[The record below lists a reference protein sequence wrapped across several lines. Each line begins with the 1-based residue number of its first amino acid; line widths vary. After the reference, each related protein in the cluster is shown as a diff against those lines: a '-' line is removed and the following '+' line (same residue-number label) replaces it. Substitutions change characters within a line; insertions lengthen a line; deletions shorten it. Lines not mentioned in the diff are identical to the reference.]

1 MPFPLPLPRPHAAM
15 ALAAL
20 ILALPW
26 PDATAQ
32 SPLIVAPTMVQDQ
45 RPIFATV
52 ESVREVEAR
61 ARIQGTLT
69 RLAVREGDAVAAGQV
84 IAVVEDPKHP
94 LQLAALDARLGAL
107 AAQRRQA
114 MQELERTR
122 SLRATGTATQARL
135 EDAQTALDVVDG
147 QVAATEAERAVVAQQ
162 QREGEVLAPQA
173 GRVLRVR
180 ATTGAVAM
188 PGEPVATI
196 ATDRY
201 VLRLRLPERHARFL
215 RQGDAVRV
223 GARGLAAGG
232 ALGEG
237 RITLVYPELQQGQVL
252 ADAEVAGLGDFFVG
266 ERVAVTIQADSRPA
280 ILIPRDLLV
289 AGPGIDLVRVEG
301 RGLVP
306 VQRGPA
312 RGEEIEILSGLV
324 AGDVLVRP

>member
-1 MPFPLPLPRPHAAM
+1 
-15 ALAAL
+15 
-20 ILALPW
+20 
-26 PDATAQ
+26 
-32 SPLIVAPTMVQDQ
+32 
-45 RPIFATV
+45 
-52 ESVREVEAR
+52 
-61 ARIQGTLT
+61 
-69 RLAVREGDAVAAGQV
+69 VREGDAVAAGQV
-84 IAVVEDPKHP
+84 IALIEDAKHP

-122 SLRATGTATQARL
+122 ALRVTGAATQARL
-135 EDAQTALDVVDG
+135 EDAQTALDVIEG
-147 QVAATEAERAVVAQQ
+147 QIAATEAERAVLVQQ

-180 ATTGAVAM
+180 GTAGAVVM
-188 PGEPVATI
+188 PGEAIATI

-215 RQGDAVRV
+215 KQGDPVRV
-223 GARGLAAGG
+223 GARGLAAGA

-237 RITLVYPELQQGQVL
+237 RITLVYPELQQGQVV

-266 ERVAVTIQADSRPA
+266 ERVAVTIQADRRPA
-280 ILIPRDLLV
+280 ILIPRAFLL
-289 AGPGIDLVRVEG
+289 AGPGIDLVQVEG

-312 RGEEIEILSGLV
+312 RGERIEILSGLA